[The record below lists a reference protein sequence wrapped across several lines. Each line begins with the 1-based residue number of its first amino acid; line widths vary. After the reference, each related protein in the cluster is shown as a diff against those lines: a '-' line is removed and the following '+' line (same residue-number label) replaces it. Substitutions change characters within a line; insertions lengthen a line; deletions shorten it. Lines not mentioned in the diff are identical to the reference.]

1 MTTCSMLEMM
11 KTIKNMH
18 MVGFDQYTHYA
29 IVNVKNNMNSIL
41 LWLFHKVS
49 LFSPPSPSQPTY
61 TQNPLLSLF
70 YVWER
75 QWSIHLVAVVLFDHR
90 TKG

>member
-1 MTTCSMLEMM
+1 
-11 KTIKNMH
+11 
-18 MVGFDQYTHYA
+18 
-29 IVNVKNNMNSIL
+29 MNSIL

-49 LFSPPSPSQPTY
+49 LFSPPPHPSLHTHK
-61 TQNPLLSLF
+61 THFSLSSL